1 MRAVWKSWITAMEM
15 LTDRGYDVP
24 QDHMMSCDDFISYYG
39 DSDIPTYKDIT
50 CFIQHK
56 SRDDTITL
64 FWRDSIGTSDIQE
77 IIEDLKSSNTNH
89 ALVVYTTKITPY
101 ASMALK
107 PLKVQKI
114 IIEVFS
120 LKELQYNITRH
131 KDVPKHIICSNVK
144 KQEILEKYSVGPHQL
159 PIIKLT
165 DPVCRY
171 YNASKGQLV
180 KIIRRSESIP
190 TVTLADGTVKEL
202 YDISYRIVS

>member
-1 MRAVWKSWITAMEM
+1 
-15 LTDRGYDVP
+15 
-24 QDHMMSCDDFISYYG
+24 
-39 DSDIPTYKDIT
+39 
-50 CFIQHK
+50 
-56 SRDDTITL
+56 
-64 FWRDSIGTSDIQE
+64 
-77 IIEDLKSSNTNH
+77 
-89 ALVVYTTKITPY
+89 
-101 ASMALK
+101 MALK